1 MEWKSISNALRQ
13 DIQMIL
19 VDTSVWIDFFADRST
34 TGVLLLE
41 SFISDHEDICICG
54 LILTEILQGIKDD
67 GEYLKTKNLFRE
79 LRYLGF
85 SDESFYSAAEIYR
98 KIRSKGITIRNT
110 VDCLI
115 AAVAI
120 ENNARL
126 LHNDRDFDFIAQH
139 FPLRIIIP

>member
-1 MEWKSISNALRQ
+1 
-13 DIQMIL
+13 MIL
-19 VDTSVWIDFFADRST
+19 VDTSVWVDFFADRST

-41 SFISDHEDICICG
+41 SYISDHEDVSVCG
-54 LILTEILQGIKDD
+54 IILTEILQGIKDD
-67 GEYLKTKNLFRE
+67 REYLKTKNLLRE
-79 LRYLGF
+79 LQHLNF

-110 VDCLI
+110 ADCLI

-120 ENNARL
+120 EHNARL

-139 FPLRIIIP
+139 FPLRIVIP